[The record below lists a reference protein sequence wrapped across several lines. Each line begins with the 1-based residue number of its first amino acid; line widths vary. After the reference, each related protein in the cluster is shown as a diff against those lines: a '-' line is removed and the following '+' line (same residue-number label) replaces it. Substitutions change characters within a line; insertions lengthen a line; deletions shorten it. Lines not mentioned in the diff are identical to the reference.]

1 MESEALEIKDCAMER
16 LKASWE
22 VFVGV
27 IPGKPEPEL
36 TKRWFYTS
44 TDYEI
49 DLARDA
55 ADESESNFQRILR
68 EAYEYAAKVTDPRYN
83 NWVRVDYLWL

>member
-1 MESEALEIKDCAMER
+1 MER

-27 IPGKPEPEL
+27 IPGKAEPEL
-36 TKRWFYTS
+36 SKQWLYTS
-44 TDYEI
+44 TDYE
-49 DLARDA
+49 
-55 ADESESNFQRILR
+55 ADIAKTDDSESNFQRMMR